1 MLLPTDTNDEKD
13 QNYQL
18 STTDDEKND
27 KTKYSIDPAKQSPSA
42 AETIETALFASI
54 AAVPIVSTKA
64 PVFQVIEYLIVYH
77 QFLNQGNHH
86 LLLQ

>member
-1 MLLPTDTNDEKD
+1 MDTNDKKD

-27 KTKYSIDPAKQSPSA
+27 KTKYSIDPSKKLPST
-42 AETIETALFASI
+42 AEKVETALFGSI

-64 PVFQVIEYLIVYH
+64 PVFQVIEYMIVYH
-77 QFLNQGNHH
+77 QFLHQGNHN

>member
-1 MLLPTDTNDEKD
+1 MMK
-13 QNYQL
+13 
-18 STTDDEKND
+18 KND
-27 KTKYSIDPAKQSPSA
+27 KTKYSIDPAKTSPSA
-42 AETIETALFASI
+42 AEKVVTALFGSI

-77 QFLNQGNHH
+77 QFLHQGNHK